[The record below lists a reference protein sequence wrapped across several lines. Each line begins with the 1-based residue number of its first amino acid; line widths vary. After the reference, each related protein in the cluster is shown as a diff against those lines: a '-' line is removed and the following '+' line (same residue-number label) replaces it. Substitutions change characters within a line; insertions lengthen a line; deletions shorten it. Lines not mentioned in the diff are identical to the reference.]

1 MSADRPGPANAPAAG
16 SGDRLRRDAVGVAGI
31 VFFVAAA
38 AGPMAATVGAS
49 PLTFAANG
57 IGTPGAYALAAI
69 VLLVFSVGFAA
80 MARYVSSAGG
90 FAVLVSRGLGRR
102 AGYVAAALA
111 LLAYNGVL
119 LGIYGLF
126 AFFANSIFKDLIG
139 LDLPWQAWAA
149 IALVLVAFLG
159 YRDVNLSA
167 KVLGALMVCEVLILL
182 IFSVV
187 VLAKGGQSGLTSNA
201 FHPDKIFSGSAGL
214 AFLFAFSS
222 FIGFEATTIYGEEAR
237 DRDRTVPR
245 ATYVAVLLIGGFY
258 VLSTYAI
265 AAAYGDGGIVAAAK
279 DHPGDFV
286 FTASTRYLGGWSAD
300 VMKVL
305 LVTSLFAV
313 LLALHNTV
321 SRYLYA
327 LGRGGFLPG
336 RLGRTHRVHES
347 PHLASLVETVVTVLV
362 VGAFVVAGADPFAA
376 LYSWL
381 VGLGTVGIL
390 SLQALAS
397 FAVIGFFHRS
407 RVDRR
412 LWQTRIAPVLGAV
425 GLIVAIVLAVR
436 NFNVLT
442 GVNSGPVTLLP
453 WTLLVMAV
461 VGLIVGEV
469 RSRQGASLEGG
480 FTDEPA
486 AAASGPVGAAGPRP
500 TAEQT

>member
-1 MSADRPGPANAPAAG
+1 MSADRPGPAGASAG
-16 SGDRLRRDAVGVAGI
+16 PHGGDRLRKDAVGVAGI

-49 PLTFAANG
+49 PLTFVANG
-57 IGTPGAYALAAI
+57 IGTPGAYALAAL

-90 FAVLVSRGLGRR
+90 FAVIVSRGLGRR
-102 AGYVAAALA
+102 GGYVAAALA
-111 LLAYNGVL
+111 LLSYNAVL

-149 IALVLVAFLG
+149 IAAVLVAVLG

-182 IFSVV
+182 IFSLV
-187 VLAKGGQSGLTSNA
+187 VLFQGGASGLTGSA
-201 FHPDKIFSGSAGL
+201 FNPSKIFSGSAGL

-265 AAAYGDGGIVAAAK
+265 AAAYGEGQIVSAAK

-321 SRYLYA
+321 SRYLFA

-336 RLGRTHRVHES
+336 ALGRTHRKHES
-347 PHLASLVETVVTVLV
+347 PHLGSVVETGVTVLV
-362 VGAFVVAGADPFAA
+362 VGVFMLAGADPFAA

-397 FAVIGFFHRS
+397 FAVIGFFRRT

-412 LWQTRIAPVLGAV
+412 LWQTTLAPVIGAA

-436 NFNVLT
+436 NFDVLT
-442 GVNSGPVTLLP
+442 GVSSGPVTLLP
-453 WTLLVMAV
+453 WTLVVMAIVGLV
-461 VGLIVGEV
+461 VGEI
-469 RSRQGASLEGG
+469 RSRQGASLEDG
-480 FTDEPA
+480 FTEPA
-486 AAASGPVGAAGPRP
+486 PPPASGSLGTV
-500 TAEQT
+500 AEQT